1 MNILIIHN
9 YYSTRGGEESVVEFQ
24 KQLLE
29 SKGHHVFLYT
39 RHYNEMNSW
48 LLGKSWGTF
57 TSIFN
62 RKSRKDLKKIIYD
75 FKPNV
80 AILHNL
86 FPIISPS
93 IIPYL
98 SKKGVKVCHVVH
110 NYRMFCPIGILYTK
124 DQICHKCLGL
134 GREFNCTLNRC
145 NGSLLQSL
153 SYSIRSYFVRILN
166 YYKNVDQYI
175 VLSQFQKNL
184 FVNNGFKEDKIV
196 IIPNAF
202 TPNIKVDYNSL
213 KLEEKTN
220 IGFVGRLTTEKGFYD
235 FIALAKLAPQYNFCV
250 AGDHSHLKE
259 TFEKPSNLSF
269 EGLLNAE
276 KLSEFYKKSRVILF
290 LSHWYEGFPMV
301 ILESMQNY
309 TPLIVTN
316 LGVMPEV
323 IQHNFNGYVVNVGD
337 LESIKKHIDLIFSD
351 DFKYIE
357 FIKNGKQRAEDF
369 YSTERYYERL
379 MLAISNSL

>member
-39 RHYNEMNSW
+39 RHYNEMNNW

-62 RKSRKDLKKIIYD
+62 RKSRKDLNKIICD
-75 FKPNV
+75 FQPEV

-98 SKKGVKVCHVVH
+98 SKRGIRVFQVVH
-110 NYRMFCPIGILYTK
+110 NYRMFCPIGILYNK
-124 DQICHKCLGL
+124 DQICHKCLNV
-134 GREFNCTLNRC
+134 GRELNCTINKC
-145 NGSLLQSL
+145 NDSFLQSL
-153 SYSIRSYFVRILN
+153 SYSIRSYFVRKLN
-166 YYKNVDQYI
+166 FYKNVDRFI
-175 VLSQFQKNL
+175 VLSQFQKSL
-184 FVNNGFKEDKIV
+184 FIENGFREEKIE
-196 IIPNAF
+196 IIPNAY
-202 TPNIKVDYNSL
+202 TPKCKIDFSDIN
-213 KLEEKTN
+213 LEEKLN
-220 IGFVGRLTTEKGFYD
+220 IGFVGRLTQEKGFFD
-235 FIALAKLAPQYNFCV
+235 FVELARQTPEYNFCV
-250 AGDHSHLKE
+250 AGDYSHLPK
-259 TFEKPSNLSF
+259 TFEKPTNLTF
-269 EGLLNAE
+269 DGLLNAE
-276 KLSEFYKKSRVILF
+276 KLYDFYKKCRVILF

-316 LGVMPEV
+316 LGVMPEI
-323 IQHNFNGYVVNVGD
+323 IQHGKNGFVVSVGD
-337 LESIKKHIDLIFSD
+337 LQSIRNHIVTLFSD
-351 DFKYIE
+351 TEIYQQMAIL
-357 FIKNGKQRAEDF
+357 GKQKCEEI
-369 YSTERYYERL
+369 YSVDNYYEKL
-379 MLAISNSL
+379 MIAILN

>member
-29 SKGHHVFLYT
+29 SKGHNVYLYT

-62 RKSRKDLKKIIYD
+62 SKSRRDIDTIIND
-75 FKPNV
+75 FQPEV

-98 SKKGVKVCHVVH
+98 SKKGVKVCQVVH

-124 DQICHKCLGL
+124 NQICHKCLGF
-134 GREFNCTLNRC
+134 GREFNCTMNRC
-145 NGSLLQSL
+145 NGSLFQSL
-153 SYSIRSYFVRILN
+153 SYSIRSYFVRKLN
-166 YYKNVDQYI
+166 FYKNVDRFI
-175 VLSQFQKNL
+175 VLSQFQKTL
-184 FVNNGFKEDKIV
+184 FIENGFNEDKIE
-196 IIPNAF
+196 IIPNAY
-202 TPNIKVDYNSL
+202 TPKIKVDFNSL
-213 KLEEKTN
+213 KLEEKAN
-220 IGFVGRLTTEKGFYD
+220 IGFVGRLTQEKGFYD
-235 FIALAKLAPQYNFCV
+235 FVALAKRTPQYNFCV
-250 AGDHSHLKE
+250 AGDHSLLPD
-259 TFEKPSNLSF
+259 TFEKPENLTF

-276 KLSEFYKKSRVILF
+276 KLSEFYKKCRVILF

-301 ILESMQNY
+301 MLESMQNY

-323 IQHNFNGYVVNVGD
+323 IHHNVNGYVVNVGD
-337 LESIKKHIDLIFSD
+337 LESIQKHIELIFSD
-351 DFKYIE
+351 DLKYIE
-357 FIKNGKQRAEDF
+357 LIKNGKQRAEDF
-369 YSTERYYERL
+369 YSTERYYEGL
-379 MLAISNSL
+379 MIAISN